1 MKVGVPGAEVRA
13 RSGYFAFPEAPMA
26 APKSDR
32 KLVAEL
38 ATSRL
43 PATGIGLHVS
53 TRPSSGSEASVLTAQ
68 VHINLRDIQM
78 REKEGRWTGTVRSA
92 FVQMDNSGRIVQ
104 LDDRTFHPDFDA
116 AVYQLGLQSG
126 ITDTRE
132 LRVVPDA
139 AQLCIVV
146 RDTANANSG
155 SVCLPLA
162 QYRPDQFKGSRH
174 NQ

>member
-1 MKVGVPGAEVRA
+1 MRA
-13 RSGYFAFPEAPMA
+13 ASFEAPTA

-32 KLVAEL
+32 KLVVEL
-38 ATSRL
+38 ASSRL

-78 REKEGRWTGTVRSA
+78 REKESRWTGTVRSA
-92 FVQMDNSGRIVQ
+92 FVQMDGSGRILR

-132 LRVVPDA
+132 LRVVADA
-139 AQLCIVV
+139 AQLCVVV
-146 RDTANANSG
+146 RDPANANSG

-162 QYRPDQFKGSRH
+162 QYRPDEFKGSR
-174 NQ
+174 QK